1 MTAGAGSPGAPW
13 QRPVWSAGSSDPPA
27 PAASAV
33 SVLCK
38 QNRRHRYTKGNSLFL
53 TTRLPGGR
61 LWVQGGR
68 KKTLLFLS
76 PVWSSLNTAPRGA
89 PTARLGDRRGDR
101 GPAAP
106 CCEEE
111 LTEAGVL
118 GKRQKEMS
126 GRCIWGPRQGAGSPR
141 SVLQPSEFSFFLAK
155 GRRVLETDMTGQTDG
170 LIRRLR
176 NPVHGQVQGAGAAW
190 KGGYG

>member
-13 QRPVWSAGSSDPPA
+13 QRPVWSTGSSDPPA

-33 SVLCK
+33 PVLCK
-38 QNRRHRYTKGNSLFL
+38 QNRRHRCTKGNSLFL
-53 TTRLPGGR
+53 TTGLPGGR
-61 LWVQGGR
+61 LWDQGGR

-106 CCEEE
+106 RCEEE

-141 SVLQPSEFSFFLAK
+141 SVLQPSEFSFLAK
-155 GRRVLETDMTGQTDG
+155 GRRVLETDVTGQGGDG

-190 KGGYG
+190 KGGHG